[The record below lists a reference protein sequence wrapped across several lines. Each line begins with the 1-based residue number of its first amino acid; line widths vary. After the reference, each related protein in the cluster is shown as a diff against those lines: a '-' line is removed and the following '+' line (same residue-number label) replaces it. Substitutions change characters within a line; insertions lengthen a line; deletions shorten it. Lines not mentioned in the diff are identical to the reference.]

1 MRFFEVFVQ
10 EQGMMSTVGS
20 LGALLL
26 WGIDEGLTQIDKC
39 GKNMQTA
46 ANLIKRQVPVELRC
60 QPQGASVVLQ
70 YVRYLHFSI
79 LFV

>member
-1 MRFFEVFVQ
+1 MGLQEQGEDAEQGDVFQTFAHVE

-39 GKNMQTA
+39 STMFDACLPRRLLPAFSRAGTS
-46 ANLIKRQVPVELRC
+46 
-60 QPQGASVVLQ
+60 GAQ
-70 YVRYLHFSI
+70 M
-79 LFV
+79 